1 MIYIRDLSG
10 EERKMGQHP
19 EDQAQGV
26 CLPGLTC
33 VWVETGGRKRNR
45 VAEQPMHP
53 GGASNTGGEFIF
65 RKERHSLAEIEMK
78 IVRKLTPRGL
88 DPDQTL

>member
-1 MIYIRDLSG
+1 MIYFRHLSG
-10 EERKMGQHP
+10 EERKMGWHP

-33 VWVETGGRKRNR
+33 VWAETGGRKRNQ
-45 VAEQPMHP
+45 VAEQLGP

-65 RKERHSLAEIEMK
+65 RKERHSLAEIEME